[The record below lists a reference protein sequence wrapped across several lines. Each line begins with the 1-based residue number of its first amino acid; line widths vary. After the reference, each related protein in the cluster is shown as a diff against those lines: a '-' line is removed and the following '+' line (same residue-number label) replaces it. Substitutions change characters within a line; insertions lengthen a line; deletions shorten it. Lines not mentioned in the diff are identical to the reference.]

1 MTGKDLSDWIRRRG
15 IKQVEIAERLG
26 MSQPTFSAVT
36 RSPDVKSGILERI
49 AAALGCKVSELYGE
63 APSGNVNASGD
74 NSTAVGG
81 NYSQVNSAKLIDEVA
96 ALIERYRGEKGL
108 LRMRDRYRSAR
119 DYTQHLNKGLK
130 QLIEGEPFS
139 SLSTYWA
146 RHSWASIAYNELGA
160 PIDTISAAL
169 GHKYGSRVTAVYVN
183 PDQQR
188 VDELNRRMMDLVFGG
203 PVTDSITGKSI
214 RGTR

>member
-1 MTGKDLSDWIRRRG
+1 MTGKELSDWIRRRG
-15 IKQVEIAERLG
+15 IKQIEIAERLG

-96 ALIERYRGEKGL
+96 AQRRLTETAMEQNSRL
-108 LRMRDRYRSAR
+108 LRIIENM
-119 DYTQHLNKGLK
+119 QLK
-130 QLIEGEPFS
+130 
-139 SLSTYWA
+139 
-146 RHSWASIAYNELGA
+146 H
-160 PIDTISAAL
+160 
-169 GHKYGSRVTAVYVN
+169 
-183 PDQQR
+183 
-188 VDELNRRMMDLVFGG
+188 
-203 PVTDSITGKSI
+203 
-214 RGTR
+214 